1 MFSLS
6 TQGHGNYY
14 YIALSFYFELGF
26 LGNIEASS
34 EEAPKLTGAPSQF
47 HASVLDYRLPYIVVT
62 EHVTFCMAE
71 LVL

>member
-1 MFSLS
+1 MGIF
-6 TQGHGNYY
+6 Y

-26 LGNIEASS
+26 LGKEAL
-34 EEAPKLTGAPSQF
+34 KLTGAPLQL

-62 EHVTFCMAE
+62 EHVTFYMAE